1 MPVGRTNRRAF
12 IAGLG
17 SAAAWPVVG
26 RAQQPSPLIGFLYGA
41 SPTIAAHLVDAFRD
55 GLQEAGYIQGRNVL
69 IEFRWA
75 ENDFDRLPALAVD
88 LVRQNV
94 NVLVAM
100 GGASSALAAKRAT
113 STTPI
118 IFSVGSDPVKMGL
131 VASINRPGGNA
142 TGVSIV
148 TGDLGPKRLG
158 ILRELIPNAESIVV
172 LLNPSSPEYDTQL
185 KELRAA
191 ADTLQQRLLLVN
203 ASSESDLEA
212 AFIHMHES
220 RSAALLVS
228 ADPFISGMRNRLIAF
243 ANQYRLPTL
252 YEFREAAMAGGLL
265 SYGPDRREAY
275 RTAGMYAGRILNGE
289 KPADLPVVQ
298 STKLELV
305 INLKTAKALDLEIPP
320 QLLARADEVIE

>member
-1 MPVGRTNRRAF
+1 M
-12 IAGLG
+12 
-17 SAAAWPVVG
+17 
-26 RAQQPSPLIGFLYGA
+26 
-41 SPTIAAHLVDAFRD
+41 
-55 GLQEAGYIQGRNVL
+55 
-69 IEFRWA
+69 
-75 ENDFDRLPALAVD
+75 
-88 LVRQNV
+88 RQNV

-220 RSAALLVS
+220 RSAAL
-228 ADPFISGMRNRLIAF
+228 
-243 ANQYRLPTL
+243 
-252 YEFREAAMAGGLL
+252 
-265 SYGPDRREAY
+265 
-275 RTAGMYAGRILNGE
+275 
-289 KPADLPVVQ
+289 
-298 STKLELV
+298 
-305 INLKTAKALDLEIPP
+305 
-320 QLLARADEVIE
+320 